1 MKFVEI
7 QSGVLQPVS
16 NEENIILE
24 MVKGFHGP
32 LPKSKLN
39 QRERELA
46 RQLVGRGLL
55 TRVIHEDKLCF
66 VVNELEDIWE
76 K

>member
-7 QSGVLQPVS
+7 QSGLIQPVS

-24 MVKGFHGP
+24 MVKGYDAPF
-32 LPKSKLN
+32 PKSKMNL
-39 QRERELA
+39 REKELA
-46 RQLVGRGLL
+46 RQLVGRGIL
-55 TRVIHEDKLCF
+55 TRVMHEDKLCF
-66 VVNELEDIWE
+66 IANELADIWE

>member
-7 QSGVLQPVS
+7 QSGILQPVS

-24 MVKGFHGP
+24 MVKGFKGP
-32 LPKSKLN
+32 LPKSRLN

-46 RQLVGRGLL
+46 RQLVSRGLL

-66 VVNELEDIWE
+66 IANELEDIWE